1 MFRKTIFKIEVDIKK
16 QICGN
21 SQVVLWLGLHVS
33 TAGGTGSII
42 GWGTKFPYA
51 SWPKHHNIKQKQYYN
66 KFNKYLKNGT
76 H

>member
-33 TAGGTGSII
+33 TAGGTGSILDQ
-42 GWGTKFPYA
+42 GTKIPHA
-51 SWPKHHNIKQKQYYN
+51 
-66 KFNKYLKNGT
+66 T
-76 H
+76 HTHTHKDRGKKKEFFISLDVFCH